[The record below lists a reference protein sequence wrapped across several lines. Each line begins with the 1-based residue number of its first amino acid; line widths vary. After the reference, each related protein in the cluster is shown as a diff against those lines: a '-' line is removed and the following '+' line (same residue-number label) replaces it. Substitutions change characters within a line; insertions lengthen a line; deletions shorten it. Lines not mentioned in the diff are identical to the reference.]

1 MAPVSK
7 VKTIDELKRIRY
19 SAGQLGLKFVFTN
32 GCFDILHV
40 GHLRSLNEAKK
51 LGDIL
56 LVAVNSDESL
66 KTLKKMERPITTE
79 AERAELLAGLSCV
92 DYVVIFDSLTAE
104 DTILALKPDICAKGT
119 DYTPETVPER
129 NSILSYGG
137 KIMIT
142 GDAKN
147 HATRNIIAD
156 IKALAQK

>member
-1 MAPVSK
+1 MVIRVSK
-7 VKTIDELKRIRY
+7 IKNIDELKRIRFT
-19 SAGQLGLKFVFTN
+19 AEKLGLKFVFTN

-56 LVAVNSDESL
+56 LVAINSDESL
-66 KTLKKMERPITTE
+66 KTLKKMERPVTAA

-92 DYVVIFDSLTAE
+92 DLVIIFDSLTADE
-104 DTILALKPDICAKGT
+104 TILALKPDICAKGT

-137 KIMIT
+137 KIAIT

-156 IKALAQK
+156 IKTLS

>member
-19 SAGQLGLKFVFTN
+19 PAAQLGIKFVFTN
-32 GCFDILHV
+32 GCFDSLHV
-40 GHLRSLNEAKK
+40 GYFRSLNEAKK

-66 KTLKKMERPITTE
+66 RTLKKMERPITTE